1 MTNLSLSDVRAI
13 APAAFSA
20 VAHPRTSNRYSLFRT
35 ADVVS
40 SLAEDG
46 WEITRAGQAR
56 VVNKANKEFCRHI
69 VALSKPELV
78 YQDERVEAL
87 ITNSND
93 GRNAFRLELGVF
105 RFVCANGLVDA
116 THQLGDIELKHFGYI
131 PEQVSA
137 AAHKVVERAPQVLEV
152 IDAWKSKTLST
163 DEQVAL
169 ARFALASRFPEKAPI
184 EFEELLRV
192 RRNEDVGSDLWHV
205 FNRVQENSIRGGQS
219 YQRPYHGP
227 AENPF
232 RYGGRNL
239 KVRPIRSIGTNLKL
253 NKCLWNA
260 AQALYDGQ
268 DLVLPA

>member
-1 MTNLSLSDVRAI
+1 MTNLSLSDVREI
-13 APAAFSA
+13 APAAFSR

-40 SLAEDG
+40 SLVQEG

-69 VALSKPELV
+69 VAVSKPELV

-116 THQLGDIELKHFGYI
+116 THQLGDIELRHFGYL

-137 AAHKVVERAPQVLEV
+137 AAHRVVERAPEVVEV
-152 IDAWKSKTLST
+152 IDAWKSKELSS
-163 DEQVAL
+163 DLQVQL
-169 ARFALASRFPEKAPI
+169 AKFALASRFPEKAPI
-184 EFEELLRV
+184 EFDSLLAL
-192 RRNEDVGSDLWHV
+192 RRNEDRGSDLWHV
-205 FNRVQENSIRGGQS
+205 FNRIQENALRGGQS
-219 YQRPYHGP
+219 YQRPCEPTG
-227 AENPF
+227 NPF
-232 RYGGRNL
+232 RQGRNL
-239 KVRPIRSIGTNLKL
+239 RVRPIRSIRTNLSL
-253 NKCLWNA
+253 NKALWNA
-260 AQALYDGQ
+260 AQAIYDGQ
-268 DLVLPA
+268 DLVLPS